1 MKLVIQIPCFNEA
14 ETLSETLDDLPRE
27 LPGIDVIE
35 WLVIDDG
42 SSDSTAERAREL
54 GVHHIVRFR
63 RNRGLARAFM
73 AGLDAG
79 LRIEADIIVNTD
91 ADNQYCGADIAK
103 LVAPIVA
110 GEADLVVGDRQVHT
124 IAHFSPV
131 KVKLQHLGSWVVRLA
146 SDTGVTDATSGF
158 RAFSR
163 EAAERLVVTSDFSYT
178 LETLI
183 QAGSARLALTSV
195 PIGTNAPTRPS
206 RLFKGIWQY
215 VKNSGITIL
224 RIYTL
229 YKPLKAFLAIAAVL
243 FLWGFLIGARFVWFY
258 MQGDGGGHVQSL
270 ILAAVLLIA
279 SFNAALVGLLA
290 DLVGANRFLLEDVV
304 RRLRRLEHG
313 TKDREGEAR

>member
-14 ETLSETLDDLPRE
+14 ETLAETLDDLPRE
-27 LPGIDVIE
+27 LPGIDIIE

-42 SSDSTAERAREL
+42 SSDSTTERAQEL

-79 LRIEADIIVNTD
+79 MRIGADVIVNTD

-124 IAHFSPV
+124 VAHFSPV
-131 KVKLQHLGSWVVRLA
+131 KVKLQQLGSWVVRQA
-146 SDTGVTDATSGF
+146 SDTTVADATSGF

-163 EAAERLVVTSDFSYT
+163 QAAERLVVTSDFSYT

-183 QAGSARLALTSV
+183 QAGSARLALKSV
-195 PIGTNAPTRPS
+195 TIGTNAPTRPS
-206 RLFKGIWQY
+206 RLFKGIPQY
-215 VKNSGITIL
+215 IKNSGLTIL

-229 YKPLKAFLAIAAVL
+229 YKPLKAFLAIAGVL
-243 FLWGFLIGARFVWFY
+243 FLWGFLIGARFLWFY
-258 MQGDGGGHVQSL
+258 LQGDGGGHVQSL

-313 TKDREGEAR
+313 TKDERSEPR